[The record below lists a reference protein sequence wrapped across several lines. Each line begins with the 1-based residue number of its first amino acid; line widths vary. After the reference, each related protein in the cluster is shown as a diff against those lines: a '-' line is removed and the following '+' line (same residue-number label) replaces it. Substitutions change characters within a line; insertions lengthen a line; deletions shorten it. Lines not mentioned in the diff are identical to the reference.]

1 MGGRAAGGLAAA
13 GATPD
18 ARRSPAGGPHCADVE
33 EPQPAGLSG
42 ARRGTIRGA
51 ACVGKG
57 ASGVVGRSCS
67 IRSLSVGGTTRPGP
81 LPSAE
86 PARPMEQL
94 CSTTLSTAGG
104 ALASTTGSTGA
115 DGLHDRRRRFDQP
128 VLRRAA
134 EEAAGRT
141 TSTSATGAA
150 TGGGLTVLTRRG
162 GGRAGAAGFGGSGAF
177 LAGAPFRPL
186 TTGVSAKMSPDGSEI
201 LRCRASRSTNCRA
214 TTSSIV
220 LDALFTSMPWSRF
233 SSAVTSWL
241 VVLSSSATLY
251 IRTVANR

>member
-1 MGGRAAGGLAAA
+1 MGGRADGGLAVA
-13 GATPD
+13 GAPGR
-18 ARRSPAGGPHCADVE
+18 AAIPAGAALAARGGGAK
-33 EPQPAGLSG
+33 GLSG

-67 IRSLSVGGTTRPGP
+67 IRSLSVGGTTRPGTAFGRTG
-81 LPSAE
+81 STDGAV
-86 PARPMEQL
+86 
-94 CSTTLSTAGG
+94 CSTTLSTAAG
-104 ALASTTGSTGA
+104 ALASTTGSTGESGSTIGGGGSSTGSSTGGGGGGGA
-115 DGLHDRRRRFDQP
+115 D
-128 VLRRAA
+128 
-134 EEAAGRT
+134 
-141 TSTSATGAA
+141 TSTSATAAA
-150 TGGGLTVLTRRG
+150 TVGGLTVLTRRG
-162 GGRAGAAGFGGSGAF
+162 GGRAGAGGFGGSGAF

-201 LRCRASRSTNCRA
+201 LRCRANRSTNCRA

-251 IRTVANR
+251 IRTVANP